1 MARTASRRWLQIE
14 PVGDVAVVTFTQS
27 DILDLETIRIL
38 GEQLLDLADDGRQVV
53 LNFCR
58 VRRLS
63 TALVG
68 KVVALNQRLKALGG
82 QLTLCQVAPHLQE
95 ALDLLQL
102 PRLVPTFREEREA
115 LENLQRMKP

>member
-82 QLTLCQVAPHLQE
+82 QLTLCQVAPHLHE